1 MIESRKGFYKF
12 LSLFGAACIA
22 YMAIA
27 HKVIEKII
35 RRRAAIVVIMCI
47 TLLTGCAS
55 LTYRSPD
62 GTKVTYTRVLT
73 GSDTIKGKLPGAS
86 IESQGQK
93 AIDPATLEA
102 IINVLGAVK

>member
-1 MIESRKGFYKF
+1 MIESRRGFYKF
-12 LSLFGAACIA
+12 LSLFSAACIA

-35 RRRAAIVVIMCI
+35 RRRVIVVIMC
-47 TLLTGCAS
+47 LLLSGCAS
-55 LTYRSPD
+55 LTYQAPD
-62 GTKVTYTRVLT
+62 GTKVIYMRVMT
-73 GSDTIKGKLPGAS
+73 GSDTIKGTIKDAS

-102 IINVLGAVK
+102 IINILGAVK